1 MNRLAQK
8 RANALRR
15 SNRTRASLHGT
26 AQRPRLSISISNL
39 HITAQLINDDHS
51 ATLAY
56 ASTVGTKTSG
66 TMTARA
72 ALVGTEI
79 AKKAVKAKI
88 TKVIFDRGAQAYHGR
103 VKALA
108 DAARQGGLE
117 F

>member
-1 MNRLAQK
+1 MSRLIQK

-26 AQRPRLSISISNL
+26 AERPRLSISISNL
-39 HITAQLINDDHS
+39 HITAQLIDDDLS
-51 ATLAY
+51 STVAY
-56 ASTVGTKTSG
+56 ASTVGAKTSG
-66 TMTARA
+66 TMTVRA
-72 ALVGTEI
+72 VLVGTEI

-88 TKVIFDRGAQAYHGR
+88 TKVIFDRGAHAYHGR